1 MHCACQHRAVQCT
14 VYCKGCVPLIP
25 HIALQLLE
33 SIHPAR
39 VSYVPFLEHLSR
51 FVGRRLGAREPFCFG
66 KLSLKRHGPQ
76 EGSRAEV
83 ARDFLTTR
91 TATRTTRSARATT
104 AITVTTTPPPPP
116 PRPPPPPPP
125 LLLLMLVLLPPLL
138 PLLLLLLNLLYCCY
152 ENVNTT
158 AAVAATTISTNTTT
172 IHYRCFFCCFFV
184 LFRFAYTAL
193 TWCS

>member
-104 AITVTTTPPPPP
+104 TITVTTTPPPP